1 MKELALDSVQ
11 ELNEG
16 ESSEALAA
24 EAPASEAREGQGG
37 D

>member
-11 ELNEG
+11 ELNED
-16 ESSEALAA
+16 AA
-24 EAPASEAREGQGG
+24 EAPAAEAPAAEGQGN